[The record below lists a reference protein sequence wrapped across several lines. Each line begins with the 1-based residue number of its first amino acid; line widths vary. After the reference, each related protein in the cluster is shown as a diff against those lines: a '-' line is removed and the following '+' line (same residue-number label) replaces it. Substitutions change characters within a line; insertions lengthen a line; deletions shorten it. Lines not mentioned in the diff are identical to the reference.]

1 MSGGEFTSPPRKTR
15 AGVQGG
21 ATQHPLAQIEEETRR
36 LRELRMVVDLT
47 CNVLMQGGLPRGE
60 AEELVAAAR
69 RRALELFPD
78 KEATYE
84 LILAPRFARL
94 LREFARQ
101 EKRDSAPF
109 PPRF

>member
-1 MSGGEFTSPPRKTR
+1 MNVDADR
-15 AGVQGG
+15 A
-21 ATQHPLAQIEEETRR
+21 AAIAEEGRR
-36 LRELRMVVDLT
+36 LRQLRMVVDLT
-47 CNVLMQGGLPRGE
+47 CNVLMQGRLPRGE

-94 LREFARQ
+94 LREFAPPK
-101 EKRDSAPF
+101 KRISAPF